1 MKEFLKKML
10 SASSDVS
17 HKRVIVTAFAICIVI
32 FCFIGTYT
40 SKIIP
45 EFMFDALCW
54 IVAGGMGLTIL
65 DKFTKSKTEK
75 TDGEEN

>member
-1 MKEFLKKML
+1 MKQFFKKML

-17 HKRVIVTAFAICIVI
+17 HKRVIVSFFAFCIVF
-32 FCFIGTYT
+32 FCFLATYT

-54 IVAGGMGLTIL
+54 LVASGMGLTIL
-65 DKFTKSKTEK
+65 DKFTKNKNKT